1 MKLTE
6 RLMTITHLINKCNVI
21 ADIGTDHGYI
31 PIYCIR
37 NNMADSAIACD
48 INQGPLDIAK
58 ENIIRYG
65 LEDKITLRLSD
76 GLSKLHKG
84 EADVIVIAGMGGLLI
99 NHILEEGKDVI
110 DSSVRLILQPMLAQK
125 EVRKYLYENGYDIL
139 SEKLAKEGQ
148 KLYNIIEAKKSQ
160 SKVSYS
166 EFDIVVG
173 GRLYEERGELFDLY
187 SESRMNTLKKIIKG
201 ISDSKDQEGLSD
213 YIKELELFESIYK
226 NP

>member
-76 GLSKLHKG
+76 GLAKLHKG

-173 GRLYEERGELFDLY
+173 RRLYEERGELFDLY
-187 SESRMNTLKKIIKG
+187 LESRMNTLKKIIKG
-201 ISDSKDQEGLSD
+201 ISDSKDQEGLDD

-226 NP
+226 NS

>member
-173 GRLYEERGELFDLY
+173 RRLYEERGELFDLY
-187 SESRMNTLKKIIKG
+187 LESRMNTLKKIIKG
-201 ISDSKDQEGLSD
+201 ISDSKDQEGLDD

-226 NP
+226 NS

>member
-37 NNMADSAIACD
+37 NNMADSSIACD

-173 GRLYEERGELFDLY
+173 RRLYEERGELFDLY
-187 SESRMNTLKKIIKG
+187 LESRMNTLKKIIKG
-201 ISDSKDQEGLSD
+201 ISDSKDQEGLDD

-226 NP
+226 NS